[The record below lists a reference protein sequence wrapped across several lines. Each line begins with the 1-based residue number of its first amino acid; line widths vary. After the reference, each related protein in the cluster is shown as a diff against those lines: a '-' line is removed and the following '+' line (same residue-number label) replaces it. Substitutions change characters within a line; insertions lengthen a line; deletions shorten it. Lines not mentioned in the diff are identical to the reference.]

1 MKRKYRK
8 KRPNLA
14 LIAVVAAML
23 PAGFLLTTNR
33 SATDGEATTASVE
46 LAPPEGGRV
55 EVAIGDE
62 GLAEVEVLDEDEQL
76 EAELQAEL
84 QAELEAEALEPEL
97 APPPQA
103 AEPVTPSPE
112 EAEALAAEERAT
124 LTLRSIAAAQRT
136 AQASGAIDTNDDRIG
151 EFGYLAELAG
161 VAPLRTAGTR
171 GPAHGAPG
179 AFMRVPILPRSFGDM
194 QPTSQGGAVEI
205 DGYLFAVHLSG
216 ARRVNGR
223 VEGLSEAAH
232 GGASDVLPDADQ
244 GALRWCAY
252 AWPVSEANPARRAFF
267 LDERGT
273 VLSTP
278 NDGSAARRYAGHTR
292 APRWSA
298 AYAKSDMAGAH
309 GTAKGSDGN
318 AWTRSL

>member
-14 LIAVVAAML
+14 LLAVVAAML
-23 PAGFLLTTNR
+23 PAGFLLTSNR
-33 SATDGEATTASVE
+33 GEGEATDTAASVE

-55 EVAIGDE
+55 EVALGDE
-62 GLAEVEVLDEDEQL
+62 ALVQVEVEEQDD
-76 EAELQAEL
+76 ELQAEL
-84 QAELEAEALEPEL
+84 AAEALEP
-97 APPPQA
+97 APVAPIVESLPTVE
-103 AEPVTPSPE
+103 EPAQPSEE
-112 EAEALAAEERAT
+112 EAAAVAAEEQAT

-136 AQASGAIDTNDDRIG
+136 AQASGAIDTNGDQIG

-161 VAPLRTAGTR
+161 VAPLRVQGSR
-171 GPAHGAPG
+171 GPTHGAPG
-179 AFMRVPILPRSFGDM
+179 SPMRVPILPRSFGDM

-223 VEGLSEAAH
+223 VEAVSEAAH
-232 GGASDVLPDADQ
+232 GGASDLLPDADQ

-252 AWPVSEANPARRAFF
+252 AWPVSDTSPARRAFF
-267 LDERGT
+267 IDERGA
-273 VLSTP
+273 VLCTP
-278 NDGSAARRYAGHTR
+278 NDASASRRYVGHTR

-298 AYAKSDMAGAH
+298 AYAKADMAGAL
-309 GTAKGSDGN
+309 GESKASDGN
-318 AWTRSL
+318 DWTRSL